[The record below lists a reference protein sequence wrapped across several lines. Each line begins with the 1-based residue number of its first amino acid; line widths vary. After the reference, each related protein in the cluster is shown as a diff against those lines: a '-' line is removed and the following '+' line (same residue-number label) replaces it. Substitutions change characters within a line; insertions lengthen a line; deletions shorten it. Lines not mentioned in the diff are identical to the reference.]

1 MVVKGIRDSLVEKL
15 EKCSDLKM
23 EASKILKVAE
33 EVEIAMF
40 GDYSREK
47 MRIGILFPLFQ
58 EHLVKWEQSTRTSIE
73 VSPTISRTLRMTDY
87 SGEYY

>member
-40 GDYSREK
+40 GDY
-47 MRIGILFPLFQ
+47 
-58 EHLVKWEQSTRTSIE
+58 
-73 VSPTISRTLRMTDY
+73 TLA
-87 SGEYY
+87 GKLN